1 MVNYKTL
8 PYFMKIADTGSLT
21 EAGKE
26 LGISV
31 SALSRYVA
39 ELEKYFGMPLF
50 QRQKQEMLL
59 TEAGKLYYQ
68 GCRRLQELQ
77 NKTRYEIAKLTAP
90 GRERLR
96 VGLTP
101 SGVAFLIPLYQ
112 ELMQAFPELEL
123 EIVEGYAFQLLEGI
137 RNGSID
143 MLFGY
148 YHPDYLDGVEY
159 ALFFRG
165 EIYLLVPRYH
175 PVSASGGVDLKNVTS
190 IRPEELR
197 ALEGMSFAY
206 TSDETIM
213 GKEISRALGK
223 LAFHPVSQFRS
234 RNAQMVNSLLQTGY
248 YAGFSYYLENVPE
261 LVYFHMPEPIY
272 MYTAAV
278 FPQGRTPGAAE
289 RWICARHAEFQR
301 RVKGYEEAL
310 NGLARSILGAEGEH
324 PSDTPLCSEKHGR
337 QRKGGEAV

>member
-1 MVNYKTL
+1 MNYRTL
-8 PYFMKIADTGSLT
+8 PYFIKIAETGSLT

-31 SALSRYVA
+31 SALSRYVG

-68 GCRRLQELQ
+68 GCRRLQKLQ
-77 NKTRYEIAKLTAP
+77 SKTRYEMAKLTAA
-90 GRERLR
+90 GRQRLR
-96 VGLTP
+96 IGLTP
-101 SGVAFLIPLYQ
+101 SGVVFLIPLYQ
-112 ELMQAFPELEL
+112 KLMQAFPELEL
-123 EIVEGYAFQLLEGI
+123 EIVEGYAFELLEGI

-159 ALFFRG
+159 ALFFRN

-175 PVSASGGVDLKNVTS
+175 PVSASGGVDLEDLPA

-197 ALEGMSFAY
+197 ELEGMSFAY

-213 GKEISRALGK
+213 GKELSRALGR
-223 LAFHPVSQFRS
+223 LDFHPVSQFRS
-234 RNAQMVNSLLQTGY
+234 RNAQMINFLLQTGY

-261 LVYFHMPEPIY
+261 LVYFHMPEPVY

-278 FPQGRTPGAAE
+278 FPRGKAPGAAE
-289 RWICARHAEFQR
+289 RWICARHVEVQR
-301 RVKGYEEAL
+301 QVKGYEEML
-310 NGLARSILGAEGEH
+310 NGMARRILEAGGKPPSGGSASCEKQGE
-324 PSDTPLCSEKHGR
+324 E
-337 QRKGGEAV
+337 RKGGEAV